1 MSDNGK
7 NYFVPEQLD
16 DNDFEK
22 EKMEKKKAKKEEGF
36 KLNKQVVKH
45 TSVKIVSILLIIAF
59 IGLGI
64 YLYLN
69 PIQRKSTAP
78 EKAAKD
84 FCAYLN
90 AGNWKK
96 VNDLIDFKGFYVLGA
111 VLDEAEYTKF
121 DIAYKNLDEED
132 ETYIKFMETANI
144 LTSLDDE
151 DLDSVSIQIRIKNIE
166 ACNKIQSTDTL
177 YKLRVNFDYIY
188 DGQAENM
195 TDVIYLSNA
204 SGEYKMVYGEWMQT
218 VLNYY
223 QSIYVIK
230 TSYGY

>member
-1 MSDNGK
+1 MEEYYNSTCAKTFYRLMEDLKLEYDKDKTGAQSANADHKRLLSD
-7 NYFVPEQLD
+7 
-16 DNDFEK
+16 
-22 EKMEKKKAKKEEGF
+22 
-36 KLNKQVVKH
+36 
-45 TSVKIVSILLIIAF
+45 
-59 IGLGI
+59 
-64 YLYLN
+64 
-69 PIQRKSTAP
+69 
-78 EKAAKD
+78 
-84 FCAYLN
+84 
-90 AGNWKK
+90 
-96 VNDLIDFKGFYVLGA
+96 
-111 VLDEAEYTKF
+111 F

>member
-1 MSDNGK
+1 MSDNEK
-7 NYFVPEQLD
+7 KYFVPEQLD
-16 DNDFEK
+16 DKDFEK
-22 EKMEKKKAKKEEGF
+22 EKIEKKKAKKEEGLKF
-36 KLNKQVVKH
+36 DKQSVKH
-45 TSVKIVSILLIIAF
+45 ASVKIVSIALIIAF

-96 VNDLIDFKGFYVLGA
+96 VNELIDFKGFYVLGA
-111 VLDEAEYTKF
+111 VLEESEYTKF
-121 DIAYKNLDEED
+121 DVAYKNIDEED
-132 ETYIKFMETANI
+132 ETYVKFMETADV
-144 LTSLDDE
+144 LTGLDEE
-151 DLDSVSIQIRIKNIE
+151 DLDSVSIQIRLKSIE

-188 DGQAENM
+188 NGQSENM
-195 TDVIYLSNA
+195 TEVIYISNA
-204 SGEYKMVYGEWMQT
+204 SGKYKMVFGEWMQT

-223 QSIYVIK
+223 QSVYMIK
-230 TSYGY
+230 SSYGY